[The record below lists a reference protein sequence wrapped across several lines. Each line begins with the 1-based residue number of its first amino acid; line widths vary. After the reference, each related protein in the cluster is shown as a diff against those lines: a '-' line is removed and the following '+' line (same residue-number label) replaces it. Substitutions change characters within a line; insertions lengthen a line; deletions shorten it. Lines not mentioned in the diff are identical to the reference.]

1 MMDVVVDMTSGQEGG
16 DDKGY
21 PGWGRPVVQPE
32 GHPRDTD
39 SHEGWH
45 IDGEDAVGMLSLKLH
60 IHTQTAVHSSCCCY
74 TILRVNLF
82 YFTSSKSFV
91 DIC

>member
-60 IHTQTAVHSSCCCY
+60 IQRQTAVHSGCCFY
-74 TILRVNLF
+74 TN
-82 YFTSSKSFV
+82 
-91 DIC
+91 